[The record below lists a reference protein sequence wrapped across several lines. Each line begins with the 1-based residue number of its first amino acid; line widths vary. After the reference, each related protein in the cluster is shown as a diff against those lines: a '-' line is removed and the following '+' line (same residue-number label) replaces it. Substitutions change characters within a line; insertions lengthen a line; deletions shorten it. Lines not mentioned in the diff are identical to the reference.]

1 MEKMRYIKYNVSVCQ
16 VCISRQMPKDSR
28 VTCQLSV
35 IVIFNKM
42 SVFVNSMLIS
52 ANTARQHAEGLSV
65 ICVGSKYFVGEFKM
79 LAKNNHYS
87 MLILA
92 NAARQHAEGLHIGGK
107 HFVGEYN
114 KLAYKSNAKNT
125 RCQKIHEAQKIQLK
139 WKK

>member
-1 MEKMRYIKYNVSVCQ
+1 MKYNVSVSQ

-35 IVIFNKM
+35 IVILSKM

-65 ICVGSKYFVGEFKM
+65 VWVSSKYFVGEFKM

-87 MLILA
+87 MSSWQMQHDSMLKDCILVV
-92 NAARQHAEGLHIGGK
+92 NIL
-107 HFVGEYN
+107 
-114 KLAYKSNAKNT
+114 
-125 RCQKIHEAQKIQLK
+125 
-139 WKK
+139 

>member
-1 MEKMRYIKYNVSVCQ
+1 
-16 VCISRQMPKDSR
+16 MPNDSR

-35 IVIFNKM
+35 IVILSKM
-42 SVFVNSMLIS
+42 SLFVNSMLIS

-65 ICVGSKYFVGEFKM
+65 VCDGSKYFVGEFKM

-114 KLAYKSNAKNT
+114 MLAYKSNAKNT
-125 RCQKIHEAQKIQLK
+125 RCQIPNAKKYMKPEKIQLR

>member
-1 MEKMRYIKYNVSVCQ
+1 
-16 VCISRQMPKDSR
+16 
-28 VTCQLSV
+28 
-35 IVIFNKM
+35 M

-65 ICVGSKYFVGEFKM
+65 VCVGSEYFVGEFKM
-79 LAKNNHYS
+79 LAKNNHNS

-114 KLAYKSNAKNT
+114 MLAYKSNAKKNQMSNT
-125 RCQKIHEAQKIQLK
+125 KRQEIHEAQKIQLR